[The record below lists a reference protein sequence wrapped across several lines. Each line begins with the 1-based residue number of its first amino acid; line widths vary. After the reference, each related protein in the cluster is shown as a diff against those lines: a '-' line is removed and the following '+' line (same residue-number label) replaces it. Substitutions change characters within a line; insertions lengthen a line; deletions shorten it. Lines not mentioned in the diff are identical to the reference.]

1 MTDFEI
7 GIIGGTRGMGRWF
20 ADYLKG
26 QGYAVHVSGR
36 TAGMG
41 ASEMAA
47 RCQVVVV
54 SVPISVTVEAISRIG
69 PSMPQDSL
77 LMDLT
82 SLKVEPVSAM
92 LKFSRSEVIGCH
104 PLFGPQVPS
113 IEKQN
118 IVLCPARTGK
128 WFPWLQDVLNKGGAL
143 LVETTP
149 ERHDELMAVVQA
161 LNHLNTV
168 MMGMAL
174 SSTSAPLSQLDRLTT
189 PFFDAKAKMI
199 EKIFSDNPR
208 LYAEIIC
215 DNPGRGGIVELYER
229 LLAYIKPVILRGD
242 AEELSSL
249 LQKASHRL
257 WPPRN

>member
-1 MTDFEI
+1 MKDFEI

-20 ADYLKG
+20 ADYLIG

-36 TAGMG
+36 TTGMG
-41 ASEMAA
+41 VAEMAA
-47 RCQVVVV
+47 RCRVVVV
-54 SVPISVTVEAISRIG
+54 SVPIGVTIEAISQIG
-69 PSMPQDSL
+69 PFMPRDSL

-82 SLKVEPVSAM
+82 SLKAEPVSAM
-92 LKFSRSEVIGCH
+92 LKFSPSEVIGCH

-128 WFPWLQDVLNKGGAL
+128 WLSWLRDVMKKGGAL

-149 ERHDELMAVVQA
+149 ECHDELMAVVQG
-161 LNHLNTV
+161 LNHLNTI

-174 SSTSAPLSQLDRLTT
+174 SNTSAPLSQLDRFTT

-215 DNPGRGGIVELYER
+215 ENPGRGRIVEFYER
-229 LLAYIKPVILRGD
+229 LLAEIKPVILRGD
-242 AEELSSL
+242 AEALTSL
-249 LQKASHRL
+249 LQEASLRL
-257 WPPRN
+257 WPPKN